1 MNYTRLRATDC
12 RLIPNLRQPRLIDSN
27 GRSYDNPRFQL
38 LPHPLQFS
46 LMVILLNGE
55 KHTLS
60 DGATAATLVEALGLG
75 EKRIAM
81 EVNREIVP
89 RSQYANH
96 PLHEGD
102 QVEVVHAIGGGSQ

>member
-12 RLIPNLRQPRLIDSN
+12 RLIPDLRQPRLIDTTE
-27 GRSYDNPRFQL
+27 RSYDNPRFQQSPNP
-38 LPHPLQFS
+38 LPFS

-55 KHTLS
+55 QHTLS
-60 DGATAATLVEALGLG
+60 DGATAATLVENLGLG

-81 EVNREIVP
+81 ELNQEIVP
-89 RSQYANH
+89 RSQYANQ

-102 QVEVVHAIGGGSQ
+102 RVEIVHAIGGGSQ